1 MPDNHNLDY
10 NYGFHNG
17 TGGNSGSTGRNGRND
32 SELIY
37 WIITIAAFVACW
49 PVGLFLLFRK
59 LDEGTRGKPQK
70 QVQRQKQRQAQ
81 RQTAPQRQAA
91 QTQDRRPKLKAHP
104 GRGFLF
110 SGACTATLFGF
121 CTLMQFLD
129 VFPYAGLFV
138 ALQESAPLFF
148 LTGVGAALMMWGNK
162 LNRQNRE
169 FRKLLGM
176 VGNRNAVDLE
186 ALAGAAD
193 VSYDHVAET
202 LQDMIDAKLFGD
214 YAFLDLTAG
223 RLVLNSDGL
232 TQPQERPAKA
242 AEPINLKKEQ
252 KPEEPAARDEDLLFQ
267 IRAANDA
274 IADPVMS
281 AKIDRIE
288 QITQRILACQKEHPE
303 RASQLRSFL
312 NYYLPT
318 TLKILNSYAEMANQG
333 IEGENISAAKKR
345 IEAMMDKV
353 VEGFEKQLDKL
364 YAGDLLDITSDITVM
379 EKMMA
384 KDGLAGS
391 GPFGTAPAPKAPS
404 APTAAAPSFGGAAFQ
419 TAPPPEEEKEIDPA
433 DTWR

>member
-1 MPDNHNLDY
+1 MPDNQKFDY
-10 NYGFHNG
+10 NYGFNSNNKNHNHL
-17 TGGNSGSTGRNGRND
+17 ND
-32 SELIY
+32 RDAIY
-37 WIITIAAFVACW
+37 WIITIAAFVVCW
-49 PVGLFLLFRK
+49 PIGLFLLFRK
-59 LDEGTRGKPQK
+59 LDEGSRGKPRK
-70 QVQRQKQRQAQ
+70 QVQRQTQ
-81 RQTAPQRQAA
+81 RQTAQNTQRK
-91 QTQDRRPKLKAHP
+91 PKLKAHP

-110 SGACTATLFGF
+110 SGACVAGLFGF
-121 CTLMQFLD
+121 CTLMEFLD
-129 VFPYAGLFV
+129 TFPYAGLFG
-138 ALQESAPLFF
+138 ALQECAPLFF
-148 LTGVGAALMMWGNK
+148 LTGVGAALMTWGSK

-176 VGNRNAVDLE
+176 VGARNAVDLE
-186 ALAGAAD
+186 SLAKAAG
-193 VSYDHVAET
+193 VSYDHLAET
-202 LQDMIDAKLFGD
+202 LQDMIDAGLFGD
-214 YAFLDLTAG
+214 YAFLDLAAG

-232 TQPQERPAKA
+232 TRPPERPVKA
-242 AEPINLKKEQ
+242 AEPP
-252 KPEEPAARDEDLLFQ
+252 KPVQEEPKEAEPARDEDLLRQ

-288 QITQRILACQKEHPE
+288 HITRRILTCQKEHPE

-384 KDGLAGS
+384 KDGLSGS
-391 GPFGTAPAPKAPS
+391 DPFVTAS
-404 APTAAAPSFGGAAFQ
+404 QSQAAAASAFGGSAFQ
-419 TAPPPEEEKEIDPA
+419 AAPPPEEEREIDPT

>member
-1 MPDNHNLDY
+1 MPDNHNLNY
-10 NYGFHNG
+10 NYGFNSG
-17 TGGNSGSTGRNGRND
+17 NGGNGGSNRRNNND
-32 SELIY
+32 SDLIY

-49 PVGLFLLFRK
+49 PIGLFLLFRK
-59 LDEGTRGKPQK
+59 LNEGGRSSPKK
-70 QVQRQKQRQAQ
+70 QVQRQTQRQPQ
-81 RQTAPQRQAA
+81 REAARPAAPQNPRA
-91 QTQDRRPKLKAHP
+91 KLKAHP

-110 SGACTATLFGF
+110 SGACAAGLFGF

-129 VFPYAGLFV
+129 TFPYAGLFG
-138 ALQESAPLFF
+138 ALQECAPLFF
-148 LTGVGAALMMWGNK
+148 LTGIGAALMMWGNK

-169 FRKLLGM
+169 FRKLLSM

-186 ALAGAAD
+186 SLAGAAG

-202 LQDMIDAKLFGD
+202 LQDMIDARLFGD
-214 YAFLDLTAG
+214 YAFLDLAAG

-232 TQPQERPAKA
+232 TQPEERPVRAP
-242 AEPINLKKEQ
+242 EPINLKKEKKSQ
-252 KPEEPAARDEDLLFQ
+252 PEEPQIRDEDLLRQ

-288 QITQRILACQKEHPE
+288 QITRRILTCQKEHPE

-333 IEGENISAAKKR
+333 IEGENISAAKQR

-384 KDGLAGS
+384 KDGLAGAD
-391 GPFGTAPAPKAPS
+391 PFGTPPAAPK
-404 APTAAAPSFGGAAFQ
+404 TSFGGAAFQ
-419 TAPPPEEEKEIDPA
+419 TAPEAEKEVDPT